1 MNLHMVKI
9 VVVIWVASEIGLNL
23 FKRAGAGA
31 VSKDRQSCG
40 LILLVSTAAAMAGTN
55 AALRLTSCAL
65 PWPKGFFVLG
75 TCLFFPGVLLRWYSI
90 IHLGR
95 FFTVNVAIASD
106 HRVVDTG
113 PYRYLRHPSYTGSLL
128 AIAGFSLMLQN
139 WAAFLVIILP
149 IFFVTLWRIH
159 VEEAALLGAMGDGY
173 RSYMLRTKRLIP
185 LIY

>member
-1 MNLHMVKI
+1 MNVVKI
-9 VVVIWVASEIGLNL
+9 VVVIWIASEIGLHL
-23 FKRAGAGA
+23 FKRAGAGS
-31 VSKDRQSCG
+31 VSKDRQSYG
-40 LILLVSTAAAMAGTN
+40 LILVVAMAASMAGAN
-55 AALRLTSCAL
+55 AAFRLTSCVL
-65 PWPKGFFVLG
+65 PWPKVFLVLG
-75 TCLFFPGVLLRWYSI
+75 SCLFLPGILLRWYSI

-128 AIAGFSLMLQN
+128 AIAGFSLLLQN
-139 WAAFLVIILP
+139 WAAFLVIFLP
-149 IFFVTLWRIH
+149 IFSVTLRRIH

-173 RSYMLRTKRLIP
+173 RSHMLRTKRLIP